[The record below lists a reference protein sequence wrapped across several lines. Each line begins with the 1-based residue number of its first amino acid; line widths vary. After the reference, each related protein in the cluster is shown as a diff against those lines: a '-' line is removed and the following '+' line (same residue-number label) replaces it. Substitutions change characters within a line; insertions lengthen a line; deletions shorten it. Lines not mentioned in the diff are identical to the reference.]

1 MEMKTLIAVGLLV
14 AGVVTIS
21 SSAPVAAAEPCDPA
35 GKLGFVCGPLNSED
49 LVQVPGTEWIVASG
63 MDGGAAGSHG
73 SLHLVNSR
81 DKSWKTLF
89 PGSNPQLRW
98 DKAAY
103 GDCPGEPDLGKFSA
117 HGLNLRPGGDGTDT
131 LYVVNHGGH
140 ESIEIFVLAA
150 KGAAP
155 AVTWIGCAVMPAHTW
170 PNSVAPLPDGGM
182 VVTDM
187 FDPGDEKA
195 SDKLAAGENTGAVY
209 EWHPHT
215 GFVLVPG
222 SQLSGN
228 NGIEVSRD
236 GKWIYVA
243 AWGNKAVV
251 RLSRNGGESDKPET
265 LPVGFLAD
273 NLRWA
278 PDGKLLLAG
287 QDTGAKQVFGCFES
301 HEARC
306 TQPWRIVKWDT
317 AAMKI
322 EPLVSEAGNPDFG
335 DATVG
340 LETSGEMFVGTFR
353 GDRIAYFSL
362 K

>member
-1 MEMKTLIAVGLLV
+1 MKTIIGFGLFV
-14 AGVVTIS
+14 ASVVTIGS
-21 SSAPVAAAEPCDPA
+21 SGPAAAAEPCNPA
-35 GKLGFVCGPLNSED
+35 GKLDFVCGPLNSED
-49 LVQVPGTEWIVASG
+49 LVQVPGTKWIVASG

-73 SLHLVNSR
+73 SLHLVDSR

-98 DKAAY
+98 DKVTY
-103 GDCPGEPDLGKFSA
+103 GDCPSEPDLSKFSA
-117 HGLNLRPGGDGTDT
+117 HGLNLRPGGGGTDT
-131 LYVVNHGGH
+131 LYVVNHGGR
-140 ESIEIFVLAA
+140 ESIEVFALDA

-155 AVTWIGCAVMPAHTW
+155 TVTWVGCAVMPAGTW

-187 FDPGDEKA
+187 FDPGDPKA
-195 SDKLAAGENTGAVY
+195 SDKMAAGENTGAVY
-209 EWHPHT
+209 EWHPHK
-215 GFVLVPG
+215 GYALVPG
-222 SQLSGN
+222 SQMSGN
-228 NGIEVSRD
+228 NGIEVSHD

-251 RLSRNGGESDKPET
+251 RLSRDGGASAKPET
-265 LPVGFLAD
+265 LPTGFLSD

-278 PDGKLLLAG
+278 PDGKLMVAG

-301 HEARC
+301 HQTRC
-306 TQPWRIVKWDT
+306 TQPWRIDSWDT
-317 AAMKI
+317 AAMKL
-322 EPLVSEAGNPDFG
+322 EPLLSEAGNPEFG

-340 LETSGEMFVGTFR
+340 LQIGDDMFVGTFR

-362 K
+362 R

>member
-1 MEMKTLIAVGLLV
+1 MKTLIAFGLFLTG
-14 AGVVTIS
+14 AFAIG
-21 SSAPVAAAEPCDPA
+21 SSAPAAAAEPCNPA
-35 GKLGFVCGPLNSED
+35 GKLSFICGPLNSED
-49 LVQVPGTEWIVASG
+49 LVQVPGTQWIVASG

-73 SLHLVNSR
+73 GLHLVNSQ

-89 PGSNPQLRW
+89 PGNSPQLKW
-98 DKAAY
+98 DKATY
-103 GDCPGEPDLGKFSA
+103 GDCPGEPDLSKFSA

-131 LYVVNHGGH
+131 LYVVNHGGR
-140 ESIEIFVLAA
+140 ESIEIFALDT

-155 AVTWIGCAVMPAHTW
+155 AVTWVGCAVMPAHTW

-182 VVTDM
+182 VITDM
-187 FDPGDEKA
+187 FDPGDQKA
-195 SDKLAAGENTGAVY
+195 SDKLAAGEGTGAVY
-209 EWHPHT
+209 EWHPHKGYT
-215 GFVLVPG
+215 LIPG
-222 SQLSGN
+222 SQMSGD
-228 NGIEVSRD
+228 NGIEVSHD

-243 AWGNKAVV
+243 AWGNKAVARV
-251 RLSRNGGESDKPET
+251 PRNGEESGKPET
-265 LPVGFLAD
+265 LTVGFLAD

-278 PDGKLLLAG
+278 PDGKLMVAG

-301 HEARC
+301 HQARC
-306 TQPWRIVKWDT
+306 TQPWRIIKWDT

-322 EPLVSEAGNPDFG
+322 EPLVSEAVNPEFG

-340 LETSGEMFVGTFR
+340 LQVGDNMFVGTFR